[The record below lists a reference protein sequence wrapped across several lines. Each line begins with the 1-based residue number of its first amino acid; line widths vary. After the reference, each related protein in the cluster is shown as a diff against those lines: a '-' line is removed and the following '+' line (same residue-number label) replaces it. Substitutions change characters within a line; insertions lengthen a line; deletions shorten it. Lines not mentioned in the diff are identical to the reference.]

1 MSVSFYCILIIIRV
15 EKNVITSELNVRYC
29 VPLGWRLMFWQNKT
43 SANVINVRRQM
54 CITLILNGMLNMMCD
69 GAMHIGLHK

>member
-15 EKNVITSELNVRYC
+15 EKNVITSELCVRRC
-29 VPLGWRLMFWQNKT
+29 VPLGWRLMFWKNKA

-54 CITLILNGMLNMMCD
+54 CITLIFNGMLNMLCD
-69 GAMHIGLHK
+69 GVVHIDLNK